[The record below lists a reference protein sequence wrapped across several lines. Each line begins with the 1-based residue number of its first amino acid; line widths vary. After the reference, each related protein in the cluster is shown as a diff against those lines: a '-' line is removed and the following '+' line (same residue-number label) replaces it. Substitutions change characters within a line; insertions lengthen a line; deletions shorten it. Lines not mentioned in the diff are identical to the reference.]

1 MEKAH
6 HPIKMLCRLLGV
18 SRSGY
23 YAWRSRPLSARAIG
37 DAQLTDQIRLIH
49 VLSRKT
55 YGAPRIHWELED
67 AGVRIGRKRIARLMR
82 LAGIRG
88 AHRRRR
94 RGPGRHATMHPA
106 TDLVRR
112 NFRTDEPNRV
122 WVADFTYW
130 PTDEGFLYVAAVMD
144 LFSRRIV
151 GWSMATHLR
160 AEFVIDAIEMATSAR
175 DPEPGLI
182 HHSDQ
187 GTQYTS
193 FSFGRRLAEA
203 GILPSMGSTGT
214 PADNAVVESMFD
226 KMKVEILVGN
236 RYATREQAR
245 AAVFEWIEVWYNR
258 QRRHSTLGGLT
269 PVQYERRYASEDSPV

>member
-1 MEKAH
+1 MLPREGREPSPVAIFRFIHVEKAH
-6 HPIKMLCRLLGV
+6 HPIKMLCRCLGV

-82 LAGIRG
+82 AAGIRG

-112 NFRTDEPNRV
+112 NFRTDEPDRV
-122 WVADFTYW
+122 WVADFTY
-130 PTDEGFLYVAAVMD
+130 
-144 LFSRRIV
+144 
-151 GWSMATHLR
+151 
-160 AEFVIDAIEMATSAR
+160 
-175 DPEPGLI
+175 
-182 HHSDQ
+182 
-187 GTQYTS
+187 
-193 FSFGRRLAEA
+193 
-203 GILPSMGSTGT
+203 
-214 PADNAVVESMFD
+214 
-226 KMKVEILVGN
+226 
-236 RYATREQAR
+236 
-245 AAVFEWIEVWYNR
+245 
-258 QRRHSTLGGLT
+258 
-269 PVQYERRYASEDSPV
+269 

>member
-1 MEKAH
+1 VEKAH

>member
-1 MEKAH
+1 
-6 HPIKMLCRLLGV
+6 
-18 SRSGY
+18 
-23 YAWRSRPLSARAIG
+23 
-37 DAQLTDQIRLIH
+37 
-49 VLSRKT
+49 
-55 YGAPRIHWELED
+55 
-67 AGVRIGRKRIARLMR
+67 
-82 LAGIRG
+82 
-88 AHRRRR
+88 
-94 RGPGRHATMHPA
+94 
-106 TDLVRR
+106 
-112 NFRTDEPNRV
+112 
-122 WVADFTYW
+122 
-130 PTDEGFLYVAAVMD
+130 
-144 LFSRRIV
+144 
-151 GWSMATHLR
+151 MATHLR

-193 FSFGRRLAEA
+193 FSFGRRLAQA

-226 KMKVEILVGN
+226 KMKLEILVGN

>member
-82 LAGIRG
+82 AADIRG

-112 NFRTDEPNRV
+112 NFTTDEPDRV

-193 FSFGRRLAEA
+193 FSFGRRLAQA

-226 KMKVEILVGN
+226 KMKLEILVGN

-269 PVQYERRYASEDSPV
+269 PVEYERRYASENSPV